1 MGTGCHPHL
10 GLVPLLGLL
19 HVAGSHGLVLRAD
32 IAQRCR
38 QVWLAGIHLHVHLVL
53 GQLLLQ
59 LPQLLQG
66 TGVSEAMR
74 STPGASHR
82 SNVTSSCTFWRKAT
96 SSCRDPTRRSRS
108 RRARAAA
115 STSCHHVTRRDRPQ
129 GEHGD
134 PCPHPSIAPPVIPAQ
149 PSPVPGDPERGA
161 DTHSPPHPLPS
172 PAGTQPGCSR
182 PPAAG

>member
-38 QVWLAGIHLHVHLVL
+38 QVWLTGIHLHVHLVL

-134 PCPHPSIAPPVIPAQ
+134 PCPHPCSSLHRTPCHPIPAQ
-149 PSPVPGDPERGA
+149 PCPR
-161 DTHSPPHPLPS
+161 
-172 PAGTQPGCSR
+172 R
-182 PPAAG
+182 PREGG